1 VTYEEIDNGG
11 PLVNFTQ
18 AFNLVGSRTALATDI
33 DDGGGQDDDFQSGR
47 PEQAVRSMRQC
58 SLAAQTKTRGRDST
72 STRALPEPPFG
83 CSGLR
88 G

>member
-47 PEQAVRSMRQC
+47 PEQAVRSSGNSHSPRKRKHAVAIQRR
-58 SLAAQTKTRGRDST
+58 LAPCRNRPSVVPAYG
-72 STRALPEPPFG
+72 
-83 CSGLR
+83 
-88 G
+88 